1 MPYLFKARFSVIAV
15 IKSTYSGGPVLKT
28 PVSTVG
34 GTSSVPGWETKIPH
48 AIQLK
53 KEICFLNKEIY
64 KFKKKTMY
72 TTWRP
77 AQAPWLNKV
86 WKPLTLHSVRQV
98 SQRPFDIYNLS
109 LTSHQW
115 QVIISVGFPE
125 STRKVRPLSLM
136 DHRELGLEVGCLW
149 AVNETCEWMRGHR
162 AQSGIM

>member
-64 KFKKKTMY
+64 KLKKKKHVYHLKTC
-72 TTWRP
+72 TGTVT
-77 AQAPWLNKV
+77 QQSLE
-86 WKPLTLHSVRQV
+86 TLDSAVFGKLAKDHLI
-98 SQRPFDIYNLS
+98 F
-109 LTSHQW
+109 
-115 QVIISVGFPE
+115 IIC
-125 STRKVRPLSLM
+125 
-136 DHRELGLEVGCLW
+136 H
-149 AVNETCEWMRGHR
+149 
-162 AQSGIM
+162 

>member
-64 KFKKKTMY
+64 KLKKKKTCI
-72 TTWRP
+72 P
-77 AQAPWLNKV
+77 PED
-86 WKPLTLHSVRQV
+86 LHRH
-98 SQRPFDIYNLS
+98 RD
-109 LTSHQW
+109 
-115 QVIISVGFPE
+115 
-125 STRKVRPLSLM
+125 STKFGNP
-136 DHRELGLEVGCLW
+136 
-149 AVNETCEWMRGHR
+149 
-162 AQSGIM
+162 